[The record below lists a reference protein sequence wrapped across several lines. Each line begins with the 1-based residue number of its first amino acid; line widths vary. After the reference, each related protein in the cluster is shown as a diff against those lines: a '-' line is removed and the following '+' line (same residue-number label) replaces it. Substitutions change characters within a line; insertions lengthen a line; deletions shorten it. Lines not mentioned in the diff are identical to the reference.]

1 MGLRTI
7 RKILGIILYVLGIFA
22 AAWLIVHFV
31 AQRTVVDG
39 SSMETTLNDGDNLI
53 IDKISYRF
61 EDPKRFDIIVFPF
74 QYKEDTFYIKRI
86 IGLPGETVSITDN
99 GIIMIN
105 GEPLQESYGKEVIRD
120 PGSAKDPITLK
131 DGEYFVLGDNRN
143 NSSDSRDP
151 SVGIIKRSDIVGR
164 AFMRLY
170 PFDRIGFLHK
180 NA

>member
-39 SSMETTLNDGDNLI
+39 PSMETTLNDGDNLI

-74 QYKEDTFYIKRI
+74 QYKENTFYIKRI

-105 GEPLQESYGKEVIRD
+105 GEPLQEY
-120 PGSAKDPITLK
+120 
-131 DGEYFVLGDNRN
+131 Y
-143 NSSDSRDP
+143 
-151 SVGIIKRSDIVGR
+151 
-164 AFMRLY
+164 
-170 PFDRIGFLHK
+170 
-180 NA
+180 